1 MMKRTVTGASSKI
14 SHQAL
19 IITVSV
25 NVVLLSQSHKLY
37 HCCSN
42 CIPRLPGI
50 VGCRNKIYQGVQSNV
65 ICQSSMSNNCNHQH
79 NL

>member
-25 NVVLLSQSHKLY
+25 NVVLLSQSHKLLSLLQQLY
-37 HCCSN
+37 SSTSRHCWLQKQNLSRSTEQCDM
-42 CIPRLPGI
+42 PEQHVKQL
-50 VGCRNKIYQGVQSNV
+50 
-65 ICQSSMSNNCNHQH
+65 QSSA
-79 NL
+79 